1 MAVASARA
9 RRDSKAA
16 QVQSVR
22 VHIGF
27 ATLTCP
33 FDTAIVTRRYLH
45 TGALVT
51 EEESVILSLA
61 RVDRVR
67 VEIHVPERDAVHVAP
82 GTPVDLSFDALP
94 GSSIQA
100 QISRTTRSLSSSKV
114 MTVQVDLDNPDRTL
128 IPGMFLYARI
138 LLQEQNAVLT
148 LSAAA
153 VRTGTD
159 GAAHVLVV
167 ADGVARRKDIET
179 GADNGVRFA
188 VLNGLADDDLVIVG
202 GNVQD
207 GSAVRVVIPG
217 DRR

>member
-1 MAVASARA
+1 M
-9 RRDSKAA
+9 
-16 QVQSVR
+16 
-22 VHIGF
+22 
-27 ATLTCP
+27 
-33 FDTAIVTRRYLH
+33 
-45 TGALVT
+45 
-51 EEESVILSLA
+51 
-61 RVDRVR
+61 
-67 VEIHVPERDAVHVAP
+67 
-82 GTPVDLSFDALP
+82 
-94 GSSIQA
+94 
-100 QISRTTRSLSSSKV
+100 
-114 MTVQVDLDNPDRTL
+114 
-128 IPGMFLYARI
+128 
-138 LLQEQNAVLT
+138 LT